1 METMNYKIGDLI
13 TFKTKIFGADRIKTN
28 KIKFI
33 QKTNDKIIYFVGGVG
48 KSLGIQLNGKED
60 CFKITEKNIIINK
73 TKKQ

>member
-1 METMNYKIGDLI
+1 MNYKIGDLI
-13 TFKTKIFGADRIKTN
+13 IFKTKIFGADRIKTN

-48 KSLGIQLNGKED
+48 ESLGIELNERED
-60 CFKITEKNIIINK
+60 CFKITEKNIITK